1 MRRRRRAQSR
11 MTRTNRDENSVEPF
25 KTKFTHLLSSFICCC
40 QCWCRANERAELD
53 IALLIH
59 PRPMV
64 KSTIYKHIR
73 FKANFNDR
81 RWRMHHIIQLTS
93 KNQLLFKAI
102 RQNSYLKKKKKK
114 EWTALMSQL
123 WAWGPLMKRHLHG
136 QWSMSTRKAA
146 GSLGSGIVWIQVLT
160 DRTPQRTLKRI
171 PAKYPLLKYLLH
183 YISSVK
189 NEVINITTP
198 LNLTRSRS
206 TFFYGP
212 VLLIC
217 NGTARRAPSSYLKH
231 EQFKKT

>member
-11 MTRTNRDENSVEPF
+11 VTRTNRDENSAEPF

-40 QCWCRANERAELD
+40 QRWCPANERAELD

-64 KSTIYKHIR
+64 KSTIYKHTR

-114 EWTALMSQL
+114 EWPALMSQL

-136 QWSMSTRKAA
+136 QWSTSTRKAA
-146 GSLGSGIVWIQVLT
+146 GSLGSGIVWAWREKCWPCDPGPDSSINRQNTSTDSQENPCQVPLAEI
-160 DRTPQRTLKRI
+160 PPALHQQREKWGD
-171 PAKYPLLKYLLH
+171 KYHDTFKPYTQQKHFLLRPC
-183 YISSVK
+183 VV
-189 NEVINITTP
+189 NM
-198 LNLTRSRS
+198 
-206 TFFYGP
+206 
-212 VLLIC
+212 
-217 NGTARRAPSSYLKH
+217 
-231 EQFKKT
+231 